1 MKDDDLFSVIERLDR
16 ALQGEQAESAEA
28 VVATPRAVP
37 DDLLDRWRRLCES
50 SALLNSTRNDF
61 EPILETVVDIAIELT
76 RARRGILFLKN
87 DDGGLEA
94 RVARDDKRKRIAPP
108 PQDYPRSI
116 VDRVCETAE
125 PIFLPAIADREPHR
139 SASVRDL
146 GLISVLC
153 VPLTLGAEP
162 PHRDEAPRKERR
174 RYAERMRERNLG
186 VIYLDSNVNTY
197 RFREEDLYLF
207 LTLANHATTA
217 ILKEKLYRQAI
228 TDPLTRLFTRR
239 HFERELEVAERVL
252 EATRS
257 PYGLLMLDIDLFK
270 RVNDERGHVAGDIT
284 LRELAQ
290 AVQKCVR
297 ADDLVFRYG
306 GEELAV
312 LLPDTDEKGALV
324 VGEKIRAKVEST
336 GFHRGEV
343 RVTCSIGIASSPSH
357 ATGGLELVRKAD
369 QALYRAKEKGRNR
382 VEAWTTDLGA
392 AAPRKDR
399 LAGIITGND
408 ATDYRNVS
416 VLLEAFAALATRTD
430 VREVCVAAV
439 DKAIEAT
446 GAERGALMLADDQGS
461 LSTVVARGRD
471 RSALELKERFSRS
484 VPERVL
490 RSGEP
495 VYMIASDEAGA
506 ASPSDSLAELGLTT
520 VLCAP
525 LVADQGRIGVLYVDA
540 RKGSSELREA
550 VLPFYAALARHLGL
564 AVENARLRARLRLE
578 RGER

>member
-1 MKDDDLFSVIERLDR
+1 VKDDDLFSVIERLDR
-16 ALQGEQAESAEA
+16 VLQGD
-28 VVATPRAVP
+28 VADRDVGASTPRAVP
-37 DDLLDRWRRLCES
+37 DDLLDRWRRLCET
-50 SALLNSTRNDF
+50 SALLNSTRNEF

-87 DDGGLEA
+87 DDGGLDA
-94 RVARDDKRKRIAPP
+94 RVARDDKRKPIAPP

-125 PIFLPAIADREPHR
+125 PIFLPAIADREPAR

-162 PHRDEAPRKERR
+162 PQREERSKERR
-174 RYAERMRERNLG
+174 RYAERARERNLG
-186 VIYLDSNVNTY
+186 VIYVDSNVNTY

-207 LTLANHATTA
+207 LTLANHATTG

-228 TDPLTRLFTRR
+228 TDPLTRLFSRR
-239 HFERELEVAERVL
+239 HFERELEASERVL

-270 RVNDERGHVAGDIT
+270 RVNDEHGHIAGDVT

-290 AVQKCVR
+290 VVQRCVR
-297 ADDLVFRYG
+297 QDDLVFRYG

-312 LLPDTDEKGALV
+312 LLPDTDEKGAQI
-324 VGEKIRAKVEST
+324 VGEKIRSKVEAT

-343 RVTCSIGIASSPSH
+343 RVTCSIGVASSPSH
-357 ATGGLELVRKAD
+357 ASSGLELVRKAD
-369 QALYRAKEKGRNR
+369 QALCRAKEKGRNR
-382 VEAWTTDLGA
+382 VETWTTDLGA

-416 VLLEAFAALATRTD
+416 VVLEAFAALAPRTE

-446 GAERGALMLADDQGS
+446 GAERGALMLADDQGM

-495 VYMIASDEAGA
+495 VYVIASEEAGA
-506 ASPSDSLAELGLTT
+506 ASPSDSLAELGLMT

-540 RKGSSELREA
+540 KKGSSELREA
-550 VLPFYAALARHLGL
+550 VLPFFAALARHLGL